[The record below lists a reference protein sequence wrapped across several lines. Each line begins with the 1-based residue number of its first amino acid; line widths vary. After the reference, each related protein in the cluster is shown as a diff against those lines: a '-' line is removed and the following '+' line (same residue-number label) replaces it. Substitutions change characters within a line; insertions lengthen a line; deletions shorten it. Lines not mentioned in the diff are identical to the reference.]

1 VLVKS
6 THVCSE
12 IQFVMN
18 VPYFFQII
26 GGVTYAL
33 FIAQLIYPNNILLY
47 GASAIIGV
55 GAAIIWTAQVFA
67 NIDMKWKDKKHY
79 ILKS

>member
-1 VLVKS
+1 
-6 THVCSE
+6 
-12 IQFVMN
+12 MN

-67 NIDMKWKDKKHY
+67 NIDMK
-79 ILKS
+79 

>member
-1 VLVKS
+1 MSRV
-6 THVCSE
+6 
-12 IQFVMN
+12 
-18 VPYFFQII
+18 FFQII
-26 GGVTYAL
+26 GGITYAL

-67 NIDMKWKDKKHY
+67 NIDMKWKHKIFFIKKHY
-79 ILKS
+79 IL